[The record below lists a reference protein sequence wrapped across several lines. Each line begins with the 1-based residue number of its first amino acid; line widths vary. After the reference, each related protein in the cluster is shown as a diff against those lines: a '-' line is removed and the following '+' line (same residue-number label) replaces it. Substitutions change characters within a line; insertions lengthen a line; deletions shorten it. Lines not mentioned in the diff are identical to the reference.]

1 MLVKN
6 LEPFYIAGGTMK
18 LCSLFGKQTE
28 LPKRVN
34 SIIHDSQKVDSPSAH
49 QLI

>member
-6 LEPFYIAGGTMK
+6 LEPLHTAAGTIK
-18 LCSLFGKQTE
+18 LCSHFGKQTE

-34 SIIHDSQKVDSPSAH
+34 SIIHESQKVDSPSAR